1 LRIIER
7 EKPLPL
13 EEVSEIHM
21 SRSFGIDCYTKANGL
36 NVKMGKDSFGE
47 KVRRLSIVWSD
58 LRKRGLSAV
67 SIDCSD
73 LNKMVVKKSE
83 KG

>member
-1 LRIIER
+1 
-7 EKPLPL
+7 
-13 EEVSEIHM
+13 
-21 SRSFGIDCYTKANGL
+21 
-36 NVKMGKDSFGE
+36 MGKDAFGE

-73 LNKMVVKKSE
+73 LNKMVVKKSQ